1 MKTWSQELCA
11 EKPEELQL
19 VAPDT
24 YLQRKDIE
32 EYQEPEKDGMPAHS
46 GWKCMSREISVS
58 EYNMLQSFA
67 EIKTD
72 EAIDAYTLQLMEE
85 GIL

>member
-1 MKTWSQELCA
+1 MKAWSQELCA

-32 EYQEPEKDGMPAHS
+32 EYQEQEKDGMPAHS

-58 EYNMLQSFA
+58 EYNMLQSFS